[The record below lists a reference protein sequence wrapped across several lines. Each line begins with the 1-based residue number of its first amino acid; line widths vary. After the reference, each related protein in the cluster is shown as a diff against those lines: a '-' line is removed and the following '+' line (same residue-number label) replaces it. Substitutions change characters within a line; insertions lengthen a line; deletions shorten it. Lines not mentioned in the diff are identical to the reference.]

1 MEKLQS
7 DNPYEAYN
15 SSNGTELPKISDILT
30 KKYTGKV
37 LELYIGD
44 QYETL
49 NFDDYSTPKNCSIF
63 GTLIDVLDRFVI
75 FDCFYM
81 DQKTK
86 ELRSGNKIFIN
97 FFQIRAFTEVN
108 GKGSLGDIFL
118 SVDDAKE
125 IRKLIARRS
134 E

>member
-1 MEKLQS
+1 MEKPQL
-7 DNPYEAYN
+7 DNPFDAYN
-15 SSNGTELPKISDILT
+15 NTNGNGELRKISDELLN
-30 KKYTGKV
+30 KYKGKV

-75 FDCFYM
+75 FDCYYM
-81 DQKTK
+81 DQKTR
-86 ELRSGNKIFIN
+86 ELRSGNRIFIN
-97 FFQIRAFTEVN
+97 AFQIRAFTEVN

-125 IRKLIARRS
+125 IRKLIS
-134 E
+134 KGQ